1 MKGVTDGQLHDDRR
15 RGGDAVRNTGDDGGL
30 CSVPGAGDRHLGV
43 RFCTSCQAV
52 RELAGGEFR
61 RLRSTARWVCQC
73 CVERKTVSIYRSRGT
88 A

>member
-1 MKGVTDGQLHDDRR
+1 
-15 RGGDAVRNTGDDGGL
+15 VRNTGDDGGL
-30 CSVPGAGDRHLGV
+30 CSVPGAGHRHLGV